1 MSAEI
6 TVTTTGVG
14 VTLASGTVTS
24 ITAGS
29 GLTGGVITTSG
40 TIAVDFAPNGAGSA
54 TQVPGA
60 TDLRLSNARTPTA
73 HAASHAALGGDPV
86 QLDISQ
92 VTNLVTSL
100 AGKLNNTVSVTAGT
114 GLTGGGL
121 VSGNPTIAADIAPS
135 GGGTAT
141 QLVSGTDSRLSNAR
155 TPTSHATTHG
165 LLGSDPIP
173 AGGLAQTQ
181 VANLVA
187 DLAAKINAT
196 RQVIAGNGLTGG
208 GDLSAD
214 RTFNVDFAPSGGGG
228 AGEVVEATDSRLT
241 NSRAPNGAA
250 SGDLSGT
257 YPSPTVDGLAGIGID
272 TATPTNGDV
281 WVFNGSQWAHQ
292 PQNTLNTNP
301 IGTASGDLS
310 GTYPS
315 PTVDGLAGIA
325 LNTATPAT
333 NDVWAFS
340 GSQWDHVAPTTL
352 ATDSAL
358 ANYTPTPGSV
368 TRTVANRLNEIISV
382 KNFGAVGDGVTDDT
396 AAISA
401 GITAAMGKTLYFPSG
416 VYAMKANTTF
426 QVAVGLTD
434 DIRLLGD
441 QATLFCDSTSH
452 TARMIRLVAQ
462 GHSVYVSGLS
472 FDANNKSLV
481 GLQIEDAVTQGGYS
495 VYIDRCNFR
504 NTFGI
509 VGGVAGNVTNTGLWI
524 GGGAEYVSITNSQST
539 NHNRAVDASI
549 PFSSS
554 TLGMFITSTG
564 SVFPQNVFVSG
575 CLISNV
581 VNSNTNA
588 SDFNLDCDGLS
599 ILGGLSTTANY
610 KSSRAIVT
618 NNTFVNCKGRSLKV
632 QNDETTVLN
641 NKIQFAIKPIGTI
654 SSGFLQT
661 FGGILDVQGSA
672 ATIVGNTFHY
682 DLAPGGQNPFSVLNT
697 PPALDEGGECIE
709 SFYGPGGI
717 GTRPRSLIIS
727 DNTAYNNVSSSVGHL
742 RNFVNVSESTASLQT
757 GANAQPAFVT
767 IKNNRLLNGAVQ
779 DFAAV
784 GLRRSDLANGMMY
797 LNVSENYASTMQRSL
812 MVAASG
818 ATYENN
824 YLLCIGNVNAS
835 GTPVAHVVDST
846 TGSPIY
852 PTLVTAIQNV
862 GIGLAA
868 SQEGATSTAF
878 LPRLGGCAPME
889 AGYAGMSIQ
898 TVTLASGAAHTFP
911 RRYVNV
917 EGATFLLVSNNI
929 GGSANAMF
937 TIQGGTGGS
946 IITNWA
952 NSAAD
957 IAATGLPPSVAGTVG
972 IGRDTGTANEPIRIK
987 NNFTGDRSFTLF
999 TFG

>member
-100 AGKLNNTVSVTAGT
+100 AGKLNNTVTVTAGT

-257 YPSPTVDGLAGIGID
+257 YPGPTVSKFATVGID
-272 TATPTNGDV
+272 TSAPTTNDV

-301 IGTASGDLS
+301 IGAATGDLS

-315 PTVDGLAGIA
+315 PTVDGLAGVA
-325 LNTATPAT
+325 LNTSAPAT

-352 ATDSAL
+352 ATSSSL

-368 TRTVANRLNEIISV
+368 TRTVANRLDDTLSV

-396 AAISA
+396 AAIQA
-401 GITAAMGKTLYFPSG
+401 ALDAAAALTLNGIGK
-416 VYAMKANTTF
+416 
-426 QVAVGLTD
+426 
-434 DIRLLGD
+434 
-441 QATLFCDSTSH
+441 
-452 TARMIRLVAQ
+452 
-462 GHSVYVSGLS
+462 SVYVPSGTYRTTAVLEVKEGTRFYGDEGTS
-472 FDANNKSLV
+472 VIDVQPTVSTSTFNNGILIKGNNV
-481 GLQIEDAVTQGGYS
+481 TIDGLRINGTNEAA
-495 VYIDRCNFR
+495 F
-504 NTFGI
+504 
-509 VGGVAGNVTNTGLWI
+509 VGGIRTVYAAGILADSQISGVVARNLTVKNCRVFKWGLGIELRRADNSTIHNNRFW
-524 GGGAEYVSITNSQST
+524 GGAQQGNALTEPSTSDISI
-539 NHNRAVDASI
+539 
-549 PFSSS
+549 
-554 TLGMFITSTG
+554 
-564 SVFPQNVFVSG
+564 
-575 CLISNV
+575 
-581 VNSNTNA
+581 
-588 SDFNLDCDGLS
+588 
-599 ILGGLSTTANY
+599 Y
-610 KSSRAIVT
+610 
-618 NNTFVNCKGRSLKV
+618 
-632 QNDETTVLN
+632 
-641 NKIQFAIKPIGTI
+641 
-654 SSGFLQT
+654 
-661 FGGILDVQGSA
+661 GSA
-672 ATIVGNTFHY
+672 APNQGSRFTITNNLCYGNQDSGIAFNAIKDRFVICTGNIIQPMQQDGITPVG
-682 DLAPGGQNPFSVLNT
+682 
-697 PPALDEGGECIE
+697 
-709 SFYGPGGI
+709 
-717 GTRPRSLIIS
+717 
-727 DNTAYNNVSSSVGHL
+727 
-742 RNFVNVSESTASLQT
+742 T
-757 GANAQPAFVT
+757 GASNKSRYG
-767 IKNNRLLNGAVQ
+767 IICSYIG
-779 DFAAV
+779 
-784 GLRRSDLANGMMY
+784 SDP
-797 LNVSENYASTMQRSL
+797 SDPSPT
-812 MVAASG
+812 
-818 ATYENN
+818 
-824 YLLCIGNVNAS
+824 
-835 GTPVAHVVDST
+835 GTNS
-846 TGSPIY
+846 
-852 PTLVTAIQNV
+852 
-862 GIGLAA
+862 
-868 SQEGATSTAF
+868 
-878 LPRLGGCAPME
+878 
-889 AGYAGMSIQ
+889 
-898 TVTLASGAAHTFP
+898 
-911 RRYVNV
+911 
-917 EGATFLLVSNNI
+917 LVSNNI
-929 GGSANAMF
+929 VTDYGHCGINSQVATRPGGDISFVGNVITNCGFSTVYPVDASLKGGIWIQGGADSITGNVVIGCFRVGIELNCGNPIDPNIQHSRAVVSSNNISKVSGDPNNPSTSGWGINISGANVSGVLVNGNRIERPANIGIKGGGQNVQISDNSLDIRHALGGIQVSQSGTLACSVCNNRIVGTDNTTNSEFNSGIWFSGTVHCVGNVINTFHRGINRQSAPSALRDISTNCSANAIIDCNRGIACAGGAWIVQANTLTNCTTDLQGSAYQGTTVKAASGQAF
-937 TIQGGTGGS
+937 GGGFNVICCDTTIPSGGAGGQ
-946 IITNWA
+946 WA
-952 NSAAD
+952 VGDRFLNSNPAVGSAKGW
-957 IAATGLPPSVAGTVG
+957 ICTVAGTP
-972 IGRDTGTANEPIRIK
+972 GTWVSEGN
-987 NNFTGDRSFTLF
+987 L
-999 TFG
+999 